1 MNVAITVIKML
12 GGLVLL
18 IYGMNILSTNLK
30 KLAGQKF
37 EMILKKAT
45 DNVFKGLITGI
56 LITVALQS
64 SSATTVMV
72 VGFVNAGILK
82 LKNAIPIIMGANI
95 GTTITAQ
102 ILRLASINDN
112 SIFSLISPATL
123 APIFLLIG
131 LILIEI
137 KKKQKFKSYGQ
148 LFMGIGLLFTG
159 LMTMVDTASELSDL
173 PILTTILTKLSNPL
187 LGVLAGAIVTGIVQS
202 SAATVGIVQAI
213 STTGFTTYANTIP
226 IILGQNI
233 GTCLT
238 SILSSIGASKNAK
251 RTAAIHLYFNL
262 IGTIIFMIFIYTY
275 QNLVG
280 FSFWNEAMGMGEIA
294 NFHLI
299 FNIVSTI
306 ILLPAVGLLEK
317 IAILTIRDKKENND
331 DEDASEYLAMLS
343 MLDERLV
350 TIPDLGIANSSKV
363 ILKMGEVAEK
373 NFRKAMKLIDLFDP
387 KKLERI
393 QEREDAIDK
402 MDVEVTNFLVKIG
415 NLEITEKETKNIT
428 VLLKIESEFEKIGD
442 YAYKLSKLIEN
453 MNEKEQKFSPN
464 ADKELKIMYN
474 IVEDTII
481 RTIDTL
487 NNKNAD
493 SVIEIE
499 ALKQLAEKYKE
510 EYKMSHIKRLKE
522 GSCSVEVG
530 LTFIEIITVCER
542 IIGHCINI
550 SVAAVNYMN
559 DEDYV
564 TKHEYYNTMSAKDEK
579 NLKLKLDE
587 FNYKYEQL
595 AKDNKLTEIV
605 KQH

>member
-131 LILIEI
+131 LILIEV

-306 ILLPAVGLLEK
+306 ILLPAVSLLEK

-579 NLKLKLDE
+579 NLKLKIDE

-595 AKDNKLTEIV
+595 AKDNKLSEIA